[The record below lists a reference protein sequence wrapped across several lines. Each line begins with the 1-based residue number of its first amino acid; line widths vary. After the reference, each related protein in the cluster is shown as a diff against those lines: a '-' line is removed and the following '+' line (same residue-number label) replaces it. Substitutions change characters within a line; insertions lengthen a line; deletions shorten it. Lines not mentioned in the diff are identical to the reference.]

1 MVMIDYVCAES
12 TENSADNTSRPR
24 FGVPPGT
31 YVNLAF
37 IPAYVMLPPK
47 EL

>member
-1 MVMIDYVCAES
+1 MVMIDYVCV
-12 TENSADNTSRPR
+12 EN
-24 FGVPPGT
+24 PGSPT
-31 YVNLAF
+31 RTHHDLSPSDFSKYVNLAF